1 MTNQKFKI
9 AMVSYLNSKPFEYGL
24 KHCGYSSHF
33 DIIAADPATCAKLF
47 DEKKVDISL
56 IPAGALHDLFDYNI
70 IISDFCIGCDG
81 EVRTVGLFSNAP
93 LERGTRLIAD
103 HHSRTSVLLS
113 LILLN
118 EVFGLDIPVVMMDIH
133 QAEVKENDIVLMIGD
148 KVFQK
153 EHDFLYKADLGTL
166 WKQQTGL
173 PFVFAVWI
181 ANKNLPVDAIRM
193 LNESFSFG
201 MNHIDKIIEQQSS
214 ENLDLYYYYKQNIS
228 YMMDNDKKAAL
239 ELYLQKSKSYHLLLM
254 DKVGN

>member
-1 MTNQKFKI
+1 M
-9 AMVSYLNSKPFEYGL
+9 
-24 KHCGYSSHF
+24 
-33 DIIAADPATCAKLF
+33 
-47 DEKKVDISL
+47 
-56 IPAGALHDLFDYNI
+56 
-70 IISDFCIGCDG
+70 
-81 EVRTVGLFSNAP
+81 
-93 LERGTRLIAD
+93 
-103 HHSRTSVLLS
+103 
-113 LILLN
+113 
-118 EVFGLDIPVVMMDIH
+118 
-133 QAEVKENDIVLMIGD
+133 
-148 KVFQK
+148 
-153 EHDFLYKADLGTL
+153 YKADLGTL

-181 ANKNLPVDAIRM
+181 ANKNLPVEAIRM